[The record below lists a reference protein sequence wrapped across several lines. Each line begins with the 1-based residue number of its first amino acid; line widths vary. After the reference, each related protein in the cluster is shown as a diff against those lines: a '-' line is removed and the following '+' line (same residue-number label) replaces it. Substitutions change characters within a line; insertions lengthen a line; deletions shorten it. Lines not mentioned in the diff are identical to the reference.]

1 MPKTHHVIYLPGLGD
16 PRQRE
21 QNIIIKIWKV
31 FQINVHY
38 HPLYWTDSK
47 SFEIKLKEIAALIDN
62 LKNSGYTVSL
72 VGVSAGASAALNTFA
87 MRRDAVNAVVC
98 ICGKINSPETISDK
112 TYQKNPSFKES
123 IASLSDSLGKL
134 DHLDRKKVLSLRPLY
149 DGVVPISDTY
159 IEGAT
164 NTRIPSIGHAISIA
178 YADTIGSYQIAKF
191 IKTANKL
198 RS

>member
-21 QNIIIKIWKV
+21 QHIINTIWKTL
-31 FQINVHY
+31 QIHVHY
-38 HPLYWTDSK
+38 HPLHWTDSR
-47 SFEIKLKEIAALIDN
+47 SFEFKLKEIVALIDDLN
-62 LKNSGYTVSL
+62 NSGYTVSL

-87 MRRDAVNAVVC
+87 MRKDAVNAVVC
-98 ICGKINSPETISDK
+98 ICGKINNPETISDR
-112 TYQKNPSFKES
+112 TYQKNPSFKKS
-123 IASLSDSLGKL
+123 LALLSDSLETL
-134 DHLDRKKVLSLRPLY
+134 DHQDRKKVLSLRPLY

-164 NTRIPSIGHAISIA
+164 NTRIPSIGHAISVA
-178 YADTIGSYQIAKF
+178 YADTIGSFQIARF